1 MTSLNIAFL
10 PIARTTFDLD
20 YAREKTTAAFKQL
33 SKEAFEILGSE
44 YLITD
49 AAGVQEA
56 ILGLDGKDIDLL
68 LVFQA
73 TFADSSMVMELAQA
87 IDAPLFLWAVPEPH
101 TGGRLRLNSMCG
113 INLAGHALTRDRVY
127 YEHLYTAPGDPSV
140 IDAITLQAR
149 AGRARRVL
157 KGARLGRV
165 GENPDGFESCLFDA
179 DSLAERF
186 GLEIVQFN
194 LQDDVFSKIQQLAP
208 ADTQPIV
215 DKLSQQV
222 NGIDDMDMDAVHGTL
237 GVYKTLQDTASQAK
251 IQGYAIRCWPE
262 FFTELGCAACGA
274 MSMLSNELI
283 PSSCEADVNGTITQL
298 ILQSLSGEQ
307 AFGTDMV
314 SIDEERD
321 ALVLWLC
328 GLAPLSMADPDAEK
342 RVTIHCN
349 RKLPL
354 FMEFPLKPGRVTIA
368 RLSEASGD
376 YVLVVGEGEMIQS
389 SQSFSGTS
397 GLIKFDKPALE
408 VLDTILGKGL
418 EHHISITY
426 GSFKDELLAL
436 ADMLNLPVMQIT

>member
-20 YAREKTTAAFKQL
+20 YAREKTKVAFKQL
-33 SKEAFEILGSE
+33 SDEAFEILGSE
-44 YLITD
+44 DLVTD
-49 AAGVQEA
+49 AVGVQEA
-56 ILGLDGKDIDLL
+56 ISGLGGKEIDLL

-73 TFADSSMVMELAQA
+73 TFADSSMVMELANA

-113 INLAGHALTRDRVY
+113 INLAGHALTRNGIY
-127 YEHLYTAPGDPSV
+127 YEHFYTNPGDPAV
-140 IDAITLQAR
+140 IEAIASQAR

-194 LQDDVFSKIQQLAP
+194 LQDDLFSKVQKLEE
-208 ADTQPIV
+208 ADTQPIL
-215 DKLSQQV
+215 DELSAQV
-222 NGIDDMDMDAVHGTL
+222 NGIDEMDMDAVHGTL
-237 GVYKTLQDTASQAK
+237 GVYKTLQDTADQAE

-274 MSMLSNELI
+274 MSMLSDELI

-314 SIDEERD
+314 SVDQERD
-321 ALVLWLC
+321 ALVLWHC
-328 GLAPLSMADPDAEK
+328 GLAPLSMADPEAEK
-342 RVTIHCN
+342 RVTIHSN

-354 FMEFPLKPGRVTIA
+354 LMEFPLKPGRVTIA

-376 YVLVVGEGEMIQS
+376 YVLVVGEGEMIRS
-389 SQSFSGTS
+389 SLSFSGTS
-397 GLIKFDKPALE
+397 GLVKFDKPALD

-426 GSFKDELLAL
+426 GSFKEELLTL
-436 ADMLNLPVMQIT
+436 ANMLNLPVMQIT